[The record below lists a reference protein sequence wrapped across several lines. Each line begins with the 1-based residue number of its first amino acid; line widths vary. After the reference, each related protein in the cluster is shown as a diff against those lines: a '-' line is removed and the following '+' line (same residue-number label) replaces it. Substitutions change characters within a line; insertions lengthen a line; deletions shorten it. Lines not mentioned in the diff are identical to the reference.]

1 MMEVKEITDNS
12 EVFVFKESGL
22 EKIENSAELGRI
34 ALDFCNYS
42 TNSEKILP
50 KENFI
55 GAGINSIVWEAE
67 DIAIKLSSRTSG
79 NKFRRGAT
87 NKPENLLDQFE
98 FLDYF
103 KKYLEY
109 KSDGTICTPDQYFA
123 IRNQKGEFLKAE
135 ELMTDWSTVVEISQ
149 SHNLDEHEHAL
160 FLEQTKNKINEQIGS
175 PIIKLGLSD
184 SGVGKNKILHGG
196 NILMP
201 KDTVDLDNP
210 KICIIDQPAI
220 GIKGKLAVSIIKQIN
235 SAGLK
240 S

>member
-1 MMEVKEITDNS
+1 MEVKEITENC
-12 EVFVFKESGL
+12 EVFVFKENGL
-22 EKIENSAELGRI
+22 EKIENSVELGKI
-34 ALDFCNYS
+34 ALNFCDYS
-42 TNSEKILP
+42 TISEKMLP
-50 KENFI
+50 KDNFI
-55 GAGINSIVWEAE
+55 GAGMNSIVWEAE
-67 DIAIKLSSRTSG
+67 DTAIKLSSNSSG

-87 NKPENLLDQFE
+87 NKPENLLDQFQ

-103 KKYLEY
+103 KKYLEH
-109 KSDGTICTPDQYFA
+109 KSDGSICTPDQYFA
-123 IRNQKGEFLKAE
+123 IKNNKGEFLKVE

-149 SHNLDEHEHAL
+149 SNNLDEPEHAL

-175 PIIKLGLSD
+175 PIIKLGLND
-184 SGVGKNKILHGG
+184 SGMGKNKILHGG

-235 SAGLK
+235 SVGFRR
-240 S
+240 